1 MHFIYGSKVCN
12 VLSDP
17 CNKFQLIL
25 NPLISPFY
33 AANNFFFFWC
43 LDVYSFSY
51 DCSVASMDQALQI
64 MFMEQ
69 WLNVWVPW
77 YLQF

>member
-12 VLSDP
+12 LLSVSYS
-17 CNKFQLIL
+17 KFQLIL

-33 AANNFFFFWC
+33 AAMHFFFWC
-43 LDVYSFSY
+43 LDIYSFSY
-51 DCSVASMDQALQI
+51 DCSIAPMDQALQI

-69 WLNVWVPW
+69 WLNV
-77 YLQF
+77 